1 VQRTINQRFK
11 EVRESLKKN
20 KKMTAAEVADLF
32 DMTYNNYNKIER
44 GNSSPSV
51 GYIIS
56 AYKKEELGNL
66 NWMWFIFGEGEMWLD
81 APVKEV
87 SEPPA
92 DYGQIKILMK
102 QLEILQRENE
112 RLELSNE
119 KLRSLID
126 KSNQ

>member
-1 VQRTINQRFK
+1 M
-11 EVRESLKKN
+11 VREFLKKN
-20 KKMTAAEVADLF
+20 KKLTAAEVAALF

-44 GNSSPSV
+44 TDASPKTSV
-51 GYIIS
+51 LVS
-56 AYKKEELGNL
+56 AYKKPELKNL

-81 APVKEV
+81 APIKEV

-102 QLEILQRENE
+102 QLEIMQKENE